1 MKLLTITLLT
11 ALSFSAMSQNTMPD
25 RVVYA
30 AAGKMAKPALG
41 NTFINDKIVDYT
53 IGEPLIFS
61 GQVGTNII
69 HNGFQQPYKIL
80 AIGPSVVMLQEP
92 NVVFK
97 VYPNPASTYS
107 IIEGPEDQKEVIQI
121 QLLDVNAKLI
131 GEYRMETN
139 RLWIDFE
146 NKLTPGTYF
155 LNFYDLSGQ
164 FIQQNKLIKQ

>member
-1 MKLLTITLLT
+1 
-11 ALSFSAMSQNTMPD
+11 
-25 RVVYA
+25 
-30 AAGKMAKPALG
+30 MA
-41 NTFINDKIVDYT
+41 I
-53 IGEPLIFS
+53 S
-61 GQVGTNII
+61 
-69 HNGFQQPYKIL
+69 
-80 AIGPSVVMLQEP
+80 PSVVMLQEP

-107 IIEGPEDQKEVIQI
+107 IIEGPEDQKDIIQI

-164 FIQQNKLIKQ
+164 FIQQNKLIKL

>member
-1 MKLLTITLLT
+1 MKFLTITLLT
-11 ALSFSAMSQNTMPD
+11 ALSFTAMSQNTMPD

-53 IGEPLIFS
+53 IGEPLIFW

-69 HNGFQQPYKIL
+69 HNGFQQPDIL
-80 AIGPSVVMLQEP
+80 VAIGPSVVMLQEP

>member
-11 ALSFSAMSQNTMPD
+11 VLSFSAMSQTTMPD
-25 RVVYA
+25 RGVFA
-30 AAGKMAKPALG
+30 AAGRTAKPALG
-41 NTFINDKIVDYT
+41 NTFFNDKIVEHT
-53 IGEPLIFS
+53 IGEPLIFW

-69 HNGFQQPYKIL
+69 YNGFQQTDKL
-80 AIGPSVVMLQEP
+80 VAIGPSVDMLEIP

-97 VYPNPASTYS
+97 VYPNPTSTHS
-107 IIEGPEDQKEVIQI
+107 IIEGPEDQKEAIQI

-146 NKLTPGTYF
+146 NQLTPGTYF
-155 LNFYDLSGQ
+155 LNFYDLRGQ

>member
-1 MKLLTITLLT
+1 MKFLTITLLT
-11 ALSFSAMSQNTMPD
+11 TLSFSAMSQNTMPD

-30 AAGKMAKPALG
+30 AAGKMAKPILG

-92 NVVFK
+92 NV
-97 VYPNPASTYS
+97 
-107 IIEGPEDQKEVIQI
+107 EGPEDQKEVIQI

-164 FIQQNKLIKQ
+164 FIQQNKLIKL

>member
-1 MKLLTITLLT
+1 
-11 ALSFSAMSQNTMPD
+11 MSQTTMPD
-25 RVVYA
+25 RSVYA
-30 AAGKMAKPALG
+30 SAGRMAKPVFG
-41 NTFINDKIVDYT
+41 NTFFNNKIVFYT
-53 IGEPLIFS
+53 IGEPLIFG

-69 HNGFQQPYKIL
+69 HNGFQQPDKL
-80 AIGPSVVMLQEP
+80 VAISPSVVMLQEP

-107 IIEGPEDQKEVIQI
+107 IIEGPEDQKDIIQI

-131 GEYRMETN
+131 GEYHMETN

-164 FIQQNKLIKQ
+164 FIQQNKLIKL

>member
-11 ALSFSAMSQNTMPD
+11 TLSFTALSQSTMPD

-30 AAGKMAKPALG
+30 AAGRTAKPVLG
-41 NTFINDKIVDYT
+41 NTFTNDKIVDYT
-53 IGEPLIFS
+53 IGEPLKFW

-69 HNGFQQPYKIL
+69 HNGFQQPDIL
-80 AIGPSVVMLQEP
+80 VAIGPSVVMLQEP
-92 NVVFK
+92 SVVFK